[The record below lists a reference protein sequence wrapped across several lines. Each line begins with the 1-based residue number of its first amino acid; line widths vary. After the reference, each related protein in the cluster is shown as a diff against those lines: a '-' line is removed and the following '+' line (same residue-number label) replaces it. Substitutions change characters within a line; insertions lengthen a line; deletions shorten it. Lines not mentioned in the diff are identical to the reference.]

1 MMMGS
6 VRLPY
11 AKEVDADSSG
21 IIQCYIDLDNRKIS
35 FGFNGKFLGVAFE
48 NFDISNGIYAA
59 VSTNLENEC
68 RLNFGINAPFGYDNE
83 GYTTFWRMY

>member
-1 MMMGS
+1 
-6 VRLPY
+6 
-11 AKEVDADSSG
+11 
-21 IIQCYIDLDNRKIS
+21 
-35 FGFNGKFLGVAFE
+35 VAFE

-83 GYTTFWRMY
+83 GYTAFGECIKQRPS